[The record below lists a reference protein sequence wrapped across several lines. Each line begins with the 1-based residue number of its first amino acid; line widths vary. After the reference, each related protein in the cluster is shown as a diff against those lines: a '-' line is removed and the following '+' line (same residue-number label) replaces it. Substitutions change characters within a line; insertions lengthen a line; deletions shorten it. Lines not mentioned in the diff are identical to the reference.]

1 MEKSRLVKLLSLGLC
16 AAMLW
21 GALAGCSGNG
31 QETAGSDPGP
41 AGQEESKSKILT
53 MATGHEIN
61 TLFPLNMD
69 PQNNITTKL
78 CYDTLVNYADGKV
91 VPCLAESW
99 EFSEDGADLTFHLK
113 KDVKYHDGTAFNAQ
127 AVKAVFDFAR
137 PNPNFGGIKAV
148 ANLESVE
155 VIDEDTVTFHYPAPY
170 FAYLTDFCYPEV
182 MTLVSPAVLEEG
194 NYQTMKGVVGTGAY
208 LYQEIVDGQY
218 VRFVKNPDYWGEA
231 PYYDEVVVKYI
242 PESSSRLQALK
253 NGEVDMIY
261 GNVLLSWDD
270 YEQALTLPGV
280 EGLISEADSET
291 RNLVLNASGKM
302 LSDLKV
308 REAVAYAVNKQ
319 AISEGLTYGHE
330 SVAEGLF
337 PAGIPYTEAEL
348 STVRGFDQ
356 EKARMLLDEAG
367 WKLNEASGIRE
378 KDGAAL
384 TLTFTYDSGEVMNK
398 PLATL
403 IKSQL
408 AEVGIKVDT
417 VGQEMYT
424 WWTEGV
430 AGNYDIT
437 IWNTEQPY
445 TSPHNFFTPMLRSS
459 PHMVSLDVI
468 PEGEKFKG
476 LIEEFQTTDDEK
488 RVEEIFAYL
497 LNASNDQVLNL
508 PLTYVKDM
516 IVYNTNKV
524 EGYSFTSTPMFFDI
538 SRLMP
543 AD

>member
-1 MEKSRLVKLLSLGLC
+1 M
-16 AAMLW
+16 
-21 GALAGCSGNG
+21 
-31 QETAGSDPGP
+31 
-41 AGQEESKSKILT
+41 
-53 MATGHEIN
+53 
-61 TLFPLNMD
+61 
-69 PQNNITTKL
+69 
-78 CYDTLVNYADGKV
+78 
-91 VPCLAESW
+91 
-99 EFSEDGADLTFHLK
+99 
-113 KDVKYHDGTAFNAQ
+113 
-127 AVKAVFDFAR
+127 
-137 PNPNFGGIKAV
+137 
-148 ANLESVE
+148 
-155 VIDEDTVTFHYPAPY
+155 
-170 FAYLTDFCYPEV
+170 
-182 MTLVSPAVLEEG
+182 
-194 NYQTMKGVVGTGAY
+194 
-208 LYQEIVDGQY
+208 
-218 VRFVKNPDYWGEA
+218 
-231 PYYDEVVVKYI
+231 
-242 PESSSRLQALK
+242 
-253 NGEVDMIY
+253 
-261 GNVLLSWDD
+261 
-270 YEQALTLPGV
+270 
-280 EGLISEADSET
+280 
-291 RNLVLNASGKM
+291 
-302 LSDLKV
+302 
-308 REAVAYAVNKQ
+308 
-319 AISEGLTYGHE
+319 
-330 SVAEGLF
+330 AEGLF